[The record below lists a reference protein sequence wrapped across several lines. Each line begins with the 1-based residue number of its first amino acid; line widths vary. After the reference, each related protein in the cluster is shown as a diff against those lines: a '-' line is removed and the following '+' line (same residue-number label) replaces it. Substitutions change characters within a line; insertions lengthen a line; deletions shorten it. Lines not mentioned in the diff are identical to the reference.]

1 MSDSR
6 IISPLVTGRLRV
18 APRPLPCL
26 ELDIVGNDR
35 KLLRT
40 AVLNVVRGL
49 RKAGANLTPVERDA
63 VNRLIARD
71 LLGSM
76 VMETLMARLT
86 GLEEDIAKTKA
97 ENNELKARINTLEAG
112 TSGGSSTVDTKL
124 LSKPSEF
131 EGKEEDWTRF
141 SLKVKAYLGA
151 IDPRYNE
158 LLKIAEDPDQSLNH
172 VDLGP
177 GDDRRD
183 GQLFFVLTMLLKD
196 RAMDKVELVDANCGL
211 QLWRKLTQEYEPK
224 WKSRHLSRHQAILS
238 FRFPDDVIAGFDQFE
253 KELRH
258 YHAITGKHIDEDTK
272 SGVILGALAKS
283 SNEKHRDLANH
294 HVLNSYRLDSY
305 NKMFVEV
312 REILGT
318 KKYMNQES
326 VITLC
331 RRRRVKE
338 KVARARKVERATPR
352 ARSRS
357 SLRGECWVCGRAGHK
372 QSECWYNPNPKS
384 KAKAA
389 AKSNTV
395 DKSVKCEHCG
405 IKGHKRSEC
414 RKLKAEQLAM
424 ARSTPSSSTSAAD
437 GELTAKKRKRDIAAL
452 EKQLAEL
459 KLEELSSLES
469 VVETVELSA
478 VECEPHVEI
487 GAVTTNS
494 KLISVGIDSGAEIT
508 VWPPELAP
516 ETPTEESDESRVGVK
531 YFGPGDKNGPTLVN
545 HGRRRYVVKVGGLER
560 ILKAHV
566 VPVRKPLLAV
576 CDLLA
581 TGHDVHFTAK
591 TSSDAVGSLKLM
603 LRCSPRTCRETGWGE
618 LCCRPVKALRMLSPK
633 GSRYDSIRLQPERWC
648 SSVVGAR
655 NADRGRES
663 STRSR
668 SLSVSS
674 LVQIMRSR
682 QRKGRCTLSS
692 RVGGGRC
699 CICCH

>member
-1 MSDSR
+1 
-6 IISPLVTGRLRV
+6 
-18 APRPLPCL
+18 
-26 ELDIVGNDR
+26 
-35 KLLRT
+35 
-40 AVLNVVRGL
+40 
-49 RKAGANLTPVERDA
+49 
-63 VNRLIARD
+63 
-71 LLGSM
+71 
-76 VMETLMARLT
+76 MARFT
-86 GLEEDIAKTKA
+86 ALEEDIAKTKA
-97 ENNELKARINTLEAG
+97 ENNELKARINTLQAG

-124 LSKPSEF
+124 LSKPTEF

-224 WKSRHLSRHQAILS
+224 WKSRHLSRHQAILN

-253 KELRH
+253 KELRQ

-294 HVLNSYRLDSY
+294 LVLNSYRLDSY
-305 NKMFVEV
+305 NKMFVEI

-326 VITLC
+326 VINAVSKT
-331 RRRRVKE
+331 KGGG
-338 KVARARKVERATPR
+338 KGGKGKKGGKSDSKGQITIKFA
-352 ARSRS
+352 
-357 SLRGECWVCGRAGHK
+357 GECWVCGRPGHK

-389 AKSNTV
+389 AKSTMV

-405 IKGHKRSEC
+405 IKGHRRSEC
-414 RKLKAEQLAM
+414 RKLKAEQAAM

-478 VECEPHVEI
+478 VEWEPHVEI

-516 ETPTEESDESRVGVK
+516 ETPTEESDESRLGVK

-545 HGRRRYVVKVGGLER
+545 HGRRRYVVKVGGFER

-591 TSSDAVGSLKLM
+591 GSWVEHRK
-603 LRCSPRTCRETGWGE
+603 TGEVINFIRRGGKFE
-618 LCCRPVKALRMLSPK
+618 IDVEVQPPNLSGNGSGRALL
-633 GSRYDSIRLQPERWC
+633 
-648 SSVVGAR
+648 
-655 NADRGRES
+655 
-663 STRSR
+663 
-668 SLSVSS
+668 
-674 LVQIMRSR
+674 
-682 QRKGRCTLSS
+682 
-692 RVGGGRC
+692 
-699 CICCH
+699 

>member
-1 MSDSR
+1 
-6 IISPLVTGRLRV
+6 
-18 APRPLPCL
+18 
-26 ELDIVGNDR
+26 
-35 KLLRT
+35 
-40 AVLNVVRGL
+40 
-49 RKAGANLTPVERDA
+49 
-63 VNRLIARD
+63 
-71 LLGSM
+71 
-76 VMETLMARLT
+76 MARLT
-86 GLEEDIAKTKA
+86 GLEEDVAKTKA
-97 ENNELKARINTLEAG
+97 ENNELKARINTLQAG

-158 LLKIAEDPDQSLNH
+158 LLKIAEDPDQSLDH

-224 WKSRHLSRHQAILS
+224 WKSRHLSRHQTILN
-238 FRFPDDVIAGFDQFE
+238 FRFTDDVIAGFDQFE
-253 KELRH
+253 RELRQ
-258 YHAITGKHIDEDTK
+258 YHAIAGKHIDEDTK

-294 HVLNSYRLDSY
+294 LVLNSYRLDSY
-305 NKMFVEV
+305 NKMFVEI
-312 REILGT
+312 REIFGT

-326 VITLC
+326 VINAVSKT
-331 RRRRVKE
+331 K
-338 KVARARKVERATPR
+338 
-352 ARSRS
+352 
-357 SLRGECWVCGRAGHK
+357 GEGKGGKGKKGGKSDSKGQWVCGRAGHK
-372 QSECWYNPNPKS
+372 QSECWFNPNPKS

-389 AKSNTV
+389 AKSSTV

-424 ARSTPSSSTSAAD
+424 TRSTPSSSTSAAD
-437 GELTAKKRKRDIAAL
+437 GELTAKKRKRGIAAL
-452 EKQLAEL
+452 EKQLA
-459 KLEELSSLES
+459 LES

-487 GAVTTNS
+487 GTVTTNS
-494 KLISVGIDSGAEIT
+494 KLISGIDSSAEIT

-516 ETPTEESDESRVGVK
+516 ETPTEESDESRLGVK

-560 ILKAHV
+560 ILKA
-566 VPVRKPLLAV
+566 PVRKPLLAV

-591 TSSDAVGSLKLM
+591 GSWVEHRKTGEVINFI
-603 LRCSPRTCRETGWGE
+603 RRGGRFEIDVEVQPPTRRETGRGE
-618 LCCRPVKALRMLSPK
+618 LCCKS
-633 GSRYDSIRLQPERWC
+633 
-648 SSVVGAR
+648 
-655 NADRGRES
+655 
-663 STRSR
+663 
-668 SLSVSS
+668 
-674 LVQIMRSR
+674 
-682 QRKGRCTLSS
+682 
-692 RVGGGRC
+692 
-699 CICCH
+699 H